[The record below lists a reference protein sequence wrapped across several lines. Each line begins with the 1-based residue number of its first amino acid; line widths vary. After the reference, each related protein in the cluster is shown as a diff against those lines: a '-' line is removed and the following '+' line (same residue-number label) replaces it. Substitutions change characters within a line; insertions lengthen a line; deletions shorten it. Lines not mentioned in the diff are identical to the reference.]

1 MAGGSRRRVSP
12 KNTPKTKSLL
22 IMIVVISGVSL
33 FELIELFEF
42 LELLRCRKVTEVRS
56 GYNYEQIV
64 NYTATE
70 ATLKS

>member
-12 KNTPKTKSLL
+12 QNPPKTKSLL
-22 IMIVVISGVSL
+22 IMIVVISGVALVGL
-33 FELIELFEF
+33 FELF
-42 LELLRCRKVTEVRS
+42 ELLRWHKVTEVRM

>member
-1 MAGGSRRRVSP
+1 MAGRSGRRVSP
-12 KNTPKTKSLL
+12 TNSPKTKSLL
-22 IMIVVISGVSL
+22 IMIVVISGVAL
-33 FELIELFEF
+33 VGLVELF
-42 LELLRCRKVTEVRS
+42 ELLRCRKVTEVRA